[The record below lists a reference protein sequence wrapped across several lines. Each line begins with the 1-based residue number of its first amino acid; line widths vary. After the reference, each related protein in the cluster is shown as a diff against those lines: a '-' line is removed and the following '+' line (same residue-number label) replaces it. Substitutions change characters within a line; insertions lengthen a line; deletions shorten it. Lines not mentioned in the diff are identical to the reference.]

1 MKLKTILTAALLGVT
16 PAIAQDA
23 PPLPAGLSSSDAQ
36 EEADKKDRSSSAP
49 TLPSGLD
56 DNTAPTLPSGLGEP
70 TGPALPPG
78 LAGNESETE
87 ETTLSNTNEP
97 FSAPFGL
104 TGFIEA
110 RAGARIVSDPTQKT
124 LSIGEIRAQLG
135 RDIETRHATF
145 RFVGDFFYDQVE
157 DVSDVDLETG
167 RGFFDLRE
175 ANVLVRPLEF
185 LDIKA
190 GRQILTWGVGD
201 LVFINDLFPKDFRS
215 FFIGRDD
222 EYLKAPSDA
231 IRISAF
237 SNIANIEF
245 VYTPRF
251 DADRFISGDRISY
264 YNPALGRTAGR
275 DAVITP
281 EARDDWFSED
291 EFAAR
296 AYRNIAGFET
306 ALYGYAG
313 YWKTP
318 EGQTPTGEPFHPRL
332 AVIGGSLRG
341 PVRGGILT
349 AEAGHYFSRDDLS
362 GADPFIR
369 NSETR
374 FLVGYERE
382 IASELTASVQY
393 VGEILSDYAAL
404 SSSLPPGAAAPD
416 RMRHVVTLR
425 LTKLMLNQNLTLSG
439 FNFWSPNEKDGYFR
453 FRASYKL
460 NDAWLTEAGGNI
472 FYGSNE
478 NTFFGQL
485 QDNTNLFVGVR
496 RNF

>member
-1 MKLKTILTAALLGVT
+1 MKLKAILTAAMLGAT

-23 PPLPAGLSSSDAQ
+23 PPLPTGLSSGDAQ
-36 EEADKKDRSSSAP
+36 EETKQKETSPGAP
-49 TLPSGLD
+49 
-56 DNTAPTLPSGLGEP
+56 ALPSGLGEE

-78 LAGNESETE
+78 LAADETKTA
-87 ETTLSNTNEP
+87 ETSFSGSDEP
-97 FSAPFGL
+97 FTAPFGL
-104 TGFIEA
+104 TGFVEA
-110 RAGARIVSDPTQKT
+110 RAGVRLVSDPTQKA
-124 LSIGEIRAQLG
+124 LSIGEVRAQLG
-135 RDIETRHATF
+135 RDIETRNATF

-157 DVSDVDLETG
+157 NVSDVNLETG

-175 ANVLVRPLEF
+175 ANVLVRPLNF

-231 IRISAF
+231 IRVSAF
-237 SNIANIEF
+237 SNIANIEV
-245 VYTPRF
+245 VYTSRF
-251 DADRFISGDRISY
+251 DADRFITGDRISY
-264 YNPALGRTAGR
+264 YNPTLGRIAGR
-275 DAVITP
+275 DAIIAP
-281 EARDDWFSED
+281 EARDSWFSED

-318 EGQTPTGEPFHPRL
+318 EGQTLSGEPFHPRL

-341 PVRGGILT
+341 AVRGGILT

-404 SSSLPPGAAAPD
+404 SNSLPLGAATPD

-472 FYGSNE
+472 FYGSQQE
-478 NTFFGQL
+478 TFFGQL